1 MSSIKK
7 ISELNLI
14 DLEYRRQNDRIAE
27 NANRNRLGN
36 VVKAPLNPIQNEMV
50 SDFKAIY
57 GKPKEI
63 KDNAGNIIKYKL
75 YEMPR
80 EEPKLDI
87 HAKLIRTDEEIKN
100 EFKKEID
107 LIHDEYPKIYDH
119 DMKVID
125 EKYNMSKIAIEN
137 NIMNHNKE
145 IKQLKNENIDNMLKL
160 QILNDKLINTTD
172 IGEIGLYKAEI
183 LDLNNK
189 ILLNNTDIDKNE
201 RDIEILKTKLVDEYN
216 EYLKDKKDKDKELNA
231 GYKKL
236 QADTK
241 EKELTSLNENEKY
254 KEIDKQNLEV
264 VNLYRNQLKE
274 LNTGMFNTEKQPN
287 ETNEEYFNRLYETAQ
302 EDYPEYLL
310 EDAAFTITKEL
321 RIKLKEI
328 ISNPVDIDLI
338 INSMDPLG
346 KAEHQQMILK
356 QFPLV
361 KEEFIKL
368 YGLNN
373 KYVKPNDVLDFFK
386 LFYTG
391 ENVNEKISKSNM
403 KLTDAAKNNII
414 TLKSIIGNR
423 EVVLTY
429 NNKNKNQVG
438 LYLRIFQDTFKF
450 LQLLYSVENGV
461 DGSFVQV
468 TNDNV
473 TAIAKIIEKATG
485 ISPYNLNV
493 FFLGNAQPKA
503 GIKYEEIARMLYD
516 HFQLIPY
523 NLNDVKVVKFIA
535 TKKGNI
541 DIYGMGNEEYPKKVK
556 FGDVFIL
563 LRKLYYD
570 NLLSVVNSHSLQIR
584 GFKMQK
590 VSDAF
595 TNIIINMIN
604 NISPK
609 HTDIN
614 SLNDKEKLLFDRLIS
629 VSNLHKKIINN
640 KESTIDKL
648 KKRMK
653 LIEGEIE
660 IGNNNPD
667 LINELH
673 DILFSLKDYKIITL
687 PQARQYLKQFK

>member
-1 MSSIKK
+1 MSIKK
-7 ISELNLI
+7 IAELNLI

-27 NANRNRLGN
+27 NANRNRIGN

-50 SDFKAIY
+50 ADFKAIY

-63 KDNAGNIIKYKL
+63 IDNAGNIIKYKL

-80 EEPKLDI
+80 EEPNIDLNEKNL
-87 HAKLIRTDEEIKN
+87 RTDEEIKN
-100 EFKKEID
+100 EFNNIIDEI
-107 LIHDEYPKIYDH
+107 HREYPKIYNDS
-119 DMKVID
+119 MNIID
-125 EKYNMSKIAIEN
+125 EDYNDIKLKTEYDIINFKKDIN
-137 NIMNHNKE
+137 N
-145 IKQLKNENIDNMLKL
+145 LKNDNKIHLDEI
-160 QILNDKLINTTD
+160 QILYDKIKNTTD
-172 IGEIGLYKAEI
+172 KGEIMLFEAEI
-183 LDLNNK
+183 LDLKNK
-189 ILLNNTDIDKNE
+189 ILLNNTKITQYENE
-201 RDIEILKTKLVDEYN
+201 IEKENINLDIEYN
-216 EYLKDKKDKDKELNA
+216 QYLDNKKKKDKELNNK
-231 GYKKL
+231 YKKA
-236 QADTK
+236 QANAK
-241 EKELTSLNENEKY
+241 EENLISLDENEKY
-254 KEIDKQNLEV
+254 KEIKKQNLEAI
-264 VNLYRNQLKE
+264 NLYRNQLKE

-287 ETNEEYFNRLYETAQ
+287 ETNEEYFNRLHETAQ

-328 ISNPVDIDLI
+328 IPNPVDIDLI
-338 INSMDPLG
+338 INSMDSLG

-373 KYVKPNDVLDFFK
+373 KYVKPNDVLEFFK

-391 ENVNEKISKSNM
+391 ENVNEKILKSNM

-414 TLKSIIGNR
+414 TLKPIIGNR

-429 NNKNKNQVG
+429 NKKNKNQIG
-438 LYLRIFQDTFKF
+438 LYLRIFQDNFKI
-450 LQLLYSVENGV
+450 LQLLISIENGV
-461 DGSFVQV
+461 DGSFFQII
-468 TNDNV
+468 NENV
-473 TAIAKIIEKATG
+473 TSMAKIIENETG

-503 GIKYEEIARMLYD
+503 GIKFEEISRILYD
-516 HFQLIPY
+516 HYQLIPY
-523 NLNDVKVVKFIA
+523 DFNDLKINNSIV

-604 NISPK
+604 NIQPK

-614 SLNDKEKLLFDRLIS
+614 SLCEKEKLLFDRLIS

-648 KKRMK
+648 KQRIK

-673 DILFSLKDYKIITL
+673 DVLFSLKDYKVITL